1 MGATCRNCGKEWDRD
16 PALGVDCP
24 TCSAG
29 VGQQCKR
36 PSGHGCR
43 IHTKRDERALEEVC
57 DYSKCPAASAPGR
70 PAAGS
75 GSDPKQNEATDSTT
89 RQTTL

>member
-16 PALGVDCP
+16 PALEVDCP
-24 TCSAG
+24 TCSAEA
-29 VGQQCKR
+29 GQQCER
-36 PSGHGCR
+36 PSGHKCR
-43 IHTKRDERALEEVC
+43 VHTKRDERALEEVC
-57 DYSKCPAASAPGR
+57 DYSKCPATSAPGR

-75 GSDPKQNEATDSTT
+75 SSDPKRNETTNGTT